1 MEELTAYEL
10 RLTHG
15 ALKGDQAGPDL
26 PVDVLPLDLLL
37 VVHVLNEAVQVKE
50 AVCYM
55 LSYNLT
61 MEVNENL
68 SVCAHHPLVLLSRVQ
83 LAAIDTATEQ
93 GATLVL
99 TVSTLI
105 IADRPTRG
113 AK

>member
-1 MEELTAYEL
+1 MEQLTAYEL

-37 VVHVLNEAVQVKE
+37 VVHVLNETVKVKE

-55 LSYNLT
+55 LRYNLT

-68 SVCAHHPLVLLSRVQ
+68 RICAHHPLVLLSSIQ

-105 IADRPTRG
+105 VADRPTRG
-113 AK
+113 AE

>member
-1 MEELTAYEL
+1 VEELTAYEL
-10 RLTHG
+10 GLAYS

-37 VVHVLNEAVQVKE
+37 VVHVLNETVQVEE
-50 AVCYM
+50 AVSNM
-55 LSYNLT
+55 LRYNLT

-83 LAAIDTATEQ
+83 LATIDAATEQ
-93 GATLVL
+93 GATLIL

-105 IADRPTRG
+105 VADRPPRG
-113 AK
+113 AE